1 MSMRR
6 KTELNAEG
14 FTVKATLKNAV
25 VVGPRASRVF
35 HECPAKPSTFRKY
48 YERGELPIAVKHENR
63 GNSIAWKVDVET
75 LDYHHYLP
83 LFFDGLTE
91 TAFPYELFARQGI
104 HDMLDRGG
112 PKILPVIPQLI
123 MPIRNALNTRNHQV
137 MCTTVKVLQ
146 HLVMSADKVGEALV
160 PYFRQ
165 ILTVFNLFK
174 NKRTSK
180 IKFERE
186 REALANP
193 IHNHQQRKS
202 YYDSENLGDGIDYDQ
217 LEKEDIGKLIN
228 ETLQIFERYGGP
240 DAYINIKYMIP
251 TYQSCLTN

>member
-1 MSMRR
+1 MRR

-137 MCTTVKVLQ
+137 MCTTMKVLQ

-174 NKRTSK
+174 NKRK
-180 IKFERE
+180 
-186 REALANP
+186 
-193 IHNHQQRKS
+193 
-202 YYDSENLGDGIDYDQ
+202 NLGDGIDYDQ
-217 LEKEDIGKLIN
+217 LKKEDIGKLIN

>member
-1 MSMRR
+1 SYLDMRA
-6 KTELNAEG
+6 LSLLQAG
-14 FTVKATLKNAV
+14 AAV
-25 VVGPRASRVF
+25 ILQVVGPRASRVF

-137 MCTTVKVLQ
+137 MCTTMKVLQ

-174 NKRTSK
+174 NKRK
-180 IKFERE
+180 
-186 REALANP
+186 
-193 IHNHQQRKS
+193 
-202 YYDSENLGDGIDYDQ
+202 NLGDGIDYDQ
-217 LEKEDIGKLIN
+217 LKKEDIGKLIN

>member
-137 MCTTVKVLQ
+137 MCTTMKVLQ

-174 NKRTSK
+174 NKRK
-180 IKFERE
+180 
-186 REALANP
+186 
-193 IHNHQQRKS
+193 
-202 YYDSENLGDGIDYDQ
+202 NLGDGIDYGQ
-217 LEKEDIGKLIN
+217 WKKEDIGELID

>member
-1 MSMRR
+1 MRR

-35 HECPAKPSTFRKY
+35 HECLAKPSTFRKY

-137 MCTTVKVLQ
+137 MCTTMKVLQ

-174 NKRTSK
+174 NKRK
-180 IKFERE
+180 
-186 REALANP
+186 
-193 IHNHQQRKS
+193 
-202 YYDSENLGDGIDYDQ
+202 NLGDGIDYDQ
-217 LEKEDIGKLIN
+217 LKKEDIGKLIN

>member
-1 MSMRR
+1 MSRR

-48 YERGELPIAVKHENR
+48 YEREELPIAVKHENR

-137 MCTTVKVLQ
+137 MCTTMKVLQ

-174 NKRTSK
+174 NNRNATG
-180 IKFERE
+180 
-186 REALANP
+186 L
-193 IHNHQQRKS
+193 
-202 YYDSENLGDGIDYDQ
+202 
-217 LEKEDIGKLIN
+217 
-228 ETLQIFERYGGP
+228 
-240 DAYINIKYMIP
+240 P
-251 TYQSCLTN
+251 TAHRARCVWMG

>member
-48 YERGELPIAVKHENR
+48 YEREELPIAVKHENR
-63 GNSIAWKVDVET
+63 GNSIAWK
-75 LDYHHYLP
+75 
-83 LFFDGLTE
+83 
-91 TAFPYELFARQGI
+91 GI

-137 MCTTVKVLQ
+137 MCTTMKVLQ

-174 NKRTSK
+174 N
-180 IKFERE
+180 
-186 REALANP
+186 N
-193 IHNHQQRKS
+193 RK
-202 YYDSENLGDGIDYDQ
+202 NLGDGIDYGQ
-217 LEKEDIGKLIN
+217 WKKEDIGELIE
-228 ETLQIFERYGGP
+228 ETLQILERYGGP

>member
-174 NKRTSK
+174 NKRSAVKLCPLVNRPPQSVPCACLHPCSLSSFSSPQPSSSCPSLSAKQNWLSLGAIIHLHPPPPPTPD
-180 IKFERE
+180 
-186 REALANP
+186 ALAAWLVSD
-193 IHNHQQRKS
+193 K
-202 YYDSENLGDGIDYDQ
+202 
-217 LEKEDIGKLIN
+217 
-228 ETLQIFERYGGP
+228 
-240 DAYINIKYMIP
+240 
-251 TYQSCLTN
+251 

>member
-48 YERGELPIAVKHENR
+48 YEREELPIAVKHENR

-137 MCTTVKVLQ
+137 MCTTMKVLQ

-174 NKRTSK
+174 NNRSTESCFSPSGRQNTHL
-180 IKFERE
+180 IFSPGLLFPRS
-186 REALANP
+186 P
-193 IHNHQQRKS
+193 PPTGDIYPNHHILPKPLRH
-202 YYDSENLGDGIDYDQ
+202 YN
-217 LEKEDIGKLIN
+217 
-228 ETLQIFERYGGP
+228 TR
-240 DAYINIKYMIP
+240 
-251 TYQSCLTN
+251 

>member
-1 MSMRR
+1 NHTSARLARGELSMCGVQAR
-6 KTELNAEG
+6 
-14 FTVKATLKNAV
+14 VC

-174 NKRTSK
+174 NKRK
-180 IKFERE
+180 
-186 REALANP
+186 
-193 IHNHQQRKS
+193 
-202 YYDSENLGDGIDYDQ
+202 NLGDGIDYDQ

-251 TYQSCLTN
+251 TYQSCLMN

>member
-1 MSMRR
+1 MSRR

-48 YERGELPIAVKHENR
+48 YEREELPIAVKHENR

-137 MCTTVKVLQ
+137 MCTTMKVLQ

-174 NKRTSK
+174 N
-180 IKFERE
+180 
-186 REALANP
+186 N
-193 IHNHQQRKS
+193 RK
-202 YYDSENLGDGIDYDQ
+202 NLGDGIDYGQ
-217 LEKEDIGKLIN
+217 WKKEDIGELIE
-228 ETLQIFERYGGP
+228 ETLQILERYGGP

>member
-6 KTELNAEG
+6 KTELKAEG

-48 YERGELPIAVKHENR
+48 YERGELPIAVNHENR

-137 MCTTVKVLQ
+137 MCTTIKVLQ

-174 NKRTSK
+174 NKRK
-180 IKFERE
+180 
-186 REALANP
+186 
-193 IHNHQQRKS
+193 
-202 YYDSENLGDGIDYDQ
+202 NLGDGIDYGQ
-217 LEKEDIGKLIN
+217 WKKEDIGKLIN

>member
-174 NKRTSK
+174 NKRK
-180 IKFERE
+180 
-186 REALANP
+186 
-193 IHNHQQRKS
+193 
-202 YYDSENLGDGIDYDQ
+202 NLGDGIDYDQ

>member
-1 MSMRR
+1 
-6 KTELNAEG
+6 AEG

-123 MPIRNALNTRNHQV
+123 MPIRALNTRNHQV
-137 MCTTVKVLQ
+137 MCTTMKVLQ

-174 NKRTSK
+174 NKR
-180 IKFERE
+180 
-186 REALANP
+186 
-193 IHNHQQRKS
+193 
-202 YYDSENLGDGIDYDQ
+202 NLGDGIDYDQ
-217 LEKEDIGKLIN
+217 LKKEDIGKLIN

>member
-1 MSMRR
+1 MSRR

-48 YERGELPIAVKHENR
+48 YEREELPIAVKHENR
-63 GNSIAWKVDVET
+63 GNSIAWK
-75 LDYHHYLP
+75 
-83 LFFDGLTE
+83 
-91 TAFPYELFARQGI
+91 GI

-137 MCTTVKVLQ
+137 MCTTMKVLQ

-174 NKRTSK
+174 N
-180 IKFERE
+180 
-186 REALANP
+186 N
-193 IHNHQQRKS
+193 RK
-202 YYDSENLGDGIDYDQ
+202 NLGDGIDYGQ
-217 LEKEDIGKLIN
+217 WKKEDIGELIE
-228 ETLQIFERYGGP
+228 ETLQILERYGGP

>member
-137 MCTTVKVLQ
+137 MCTTMKVLQ

-174 NKRTSK
+174 NKRK
-180 IKFERE
+180 
-186 REALANP
+186 
-193 IHNHQQRKS
+193 
-202 YYDSENLGDGIDYDQ
+202 NLGDGIDYDQ

-251 TYQSCLTN
+251 TYQSCLMN

>member
-174 NKRTSK
+174 NKRK
-180 IKFERE
+180 
-186 REALANP
+186 
-193 IHNHQQRKS
+193 
-202 YYDSENLGDGIDYDQ
+202 NLGDGIDYDQ

-251 TYQSCLTN
+251 TYQSCLMN

>member
-1 MSMRR
+1 NHTSARLARGELSMCGVRAR
-6 KTELNAEG
+6 
-14 FTVKATLKNAV
+14 

-174 NKRTSK
+174 NKRK
-180 IKFERE
+180 
-186 REALANP
+186 
-193 IHNHQQRKS
+193 
-202 YYDSENLGDGIDYDQ
+202 NLGDGIDYDQ

>member
-137 MCTTVKVLQ
+137 MCTTMKVLQ

-174 NKRTSK
+174 NKRK
-180 IKFERE
+180 
-186 REALANP
+186 
-193 IHNHQQRKS
+193 
-202 YYDSENLGDGIDYDQ
+202 NLGDGIDYDQ
-217 LEKEDIGKLIN
+217 LKKEDIGKLIN

>member
-1 MSMRR
+1 MRR

-137 MCTTVKVLQ
+137 MCTTMKVLQ

-174 NKRTSK
+174 NKRSTESSFSPSGHQNTHLIFSPGLLFPHSPPPTGDIYQTITSCRNPSAITIRDEWEK
-180 IKFERE
+180 QRAKRE
-186 REALANP
+186 ME
-193 IHNHQQRKS
+193 
-202 YYDSENLGDGIDYDQ
+202 
-217 LEKEDIGKLIN
+217 EDI
-228 ETLQIFERYGGP
+228 
-240 DAYINIKYMIP
+240 A
-251 TYQSCLTN
+251 